1 MIDPLRFFVPARGP
15 PVRGYLN
22 AYQQTDRR
30 NAENLAEAVDGATSR
45 ALQRFLTAAPWAF
58 EPAILANAASLIAVH
73 CHPSGSRD
81 RFVPR

>member
-1 MIDPLRFFVPARGP
+1 MGSSHLYVGARGH
-15 PVRGYLN
+15 L
-22 AYQQTDRR
+22 
-30 NAENLAEAVDGATSR
+30 EW
-45 ALQRFLTAAPWAF
+45 ALQRFLTAAPWTF